1 MAGDEKVG
9 SGKSFQR
16 WFPTKIVPVEEIP
29 QSSSLE
35 NFDKDNIQNYCKLAV
50 ALQILCIT
58 KSGIGLAA
66 VQCGISNRL
75 VIVSQDGMNY
85 RNFIDCNYIGI
96 GEKLD
101 SLESCISILD
111 KNGDLRRFLV
121 KRYKKIQVKG
131 FEIFSNNITMQFKE
145 VDETFEGLFAVV
157 LQHEIDHTEG
167 TLISDIGKEVEVL
180 N

>member
-1 MAGDEKVG
+1 
-9 SGKSFQR
+9 
-16 WFPTKIVPVEEIP
+16 
-29 QSSSLE
+29 
-35 NFDKDNIQNYCKLAV
+35 
-50 ALQILCIT
+50 
-58 KSGIGLAA
+58 
-66 VQCGISNRL
+66 
-75 VIVSQDGMNY
+75 
-85 RNFIDCNYIGI
+85 
-96 GEKLD
+96 
-101 SLESCISILD
+101 
-111 KNGDLRRFLV
+111 LV